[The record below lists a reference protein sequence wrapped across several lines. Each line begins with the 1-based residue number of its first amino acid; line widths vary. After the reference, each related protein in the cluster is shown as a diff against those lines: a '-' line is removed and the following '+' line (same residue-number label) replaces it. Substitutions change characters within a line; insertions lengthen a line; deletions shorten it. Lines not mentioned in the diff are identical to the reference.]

1 MAASTTL
8 APRGGQSFMDLN
20 ILSQN
25 VPSPPPG
32 LVTGSNSRDRDSQL
46 TRRIRELEEE
56 LRVAHA
62 ENDKQV
68 SNHFELPWALTPLT
82 SPQKLMINKF
92 RERWE
97 KLKESA
103 KRKRNAK
110 LVAHSETSSVHERI
124 EEEPEAEEAA
134 AEEQSVPNQ
143 EDLV

>member
-1 MAASTTL
+1 
-8 APRGGQSFMDLN
+8 MDLN

-62 ENDKQV
+62 ENDK
-68 SNHFELPWALTPLT
+68 
-82 SPQKLMINKF
+82 QKLMINKF